1 MDLNKYYDKL
11 IYNNIATD
19 EEIRLVTSINGWN
32 LETFNDILFSRTGFR
47 SIKQYEFVL

>member
-11 IYNNIATD
+11 IYHNIATE

-32 LETFNDILFSRTGFR
+32 LETFNDILYSRTGFR
-47 SIKQYEFVL
+47 SIEQYEFVV

>member
-11 IYNNIATD
+11 IEYSIATE
-19 EEIRLVTSINGWN
+19 EEIKLVTDINGWN

-47 SIKQYEFVL
+47 TIEQYEFVI